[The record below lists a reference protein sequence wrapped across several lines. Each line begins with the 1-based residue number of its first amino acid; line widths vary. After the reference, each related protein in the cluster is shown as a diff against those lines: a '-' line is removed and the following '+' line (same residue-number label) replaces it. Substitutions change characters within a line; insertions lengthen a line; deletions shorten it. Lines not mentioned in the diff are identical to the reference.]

1 MWVWLVVLVI
11 LALVLRSQTHIEYHV
26 IHLSSRKDRLANI
39 KKQQRKLFR
48 PIHIFNAT
56 GPSKHP
62 YLRPGEYGCYQSHMK
77 LYRKISKR
85 KGYSVI
91 FEDDV
96 DIQPGFHRKVET
108 IIRRLKGKFDVVN
121 LGNLDGNHK
130 EQVVDNVYTVDT
142 SKYLTGMHAYLI
154 DNERTWNITSQ
165 LTYETAIDLEI
176 PKRIAEGKIKAYV
189 VWPPIS
195 HQNSSLHSFRNE
207 KMCPRW

>member
-39 KKQQRKLFR
+39 KKQRRKLFR

-62 YLRPGEYGCYQSHMK
+62 HLRPGEYGCYQSHMK

-96 DIQPGFHRKVET
+96 DIQPGFHRKVES

-121 LGNLDGNHK
+121 LGNLDGNHGHR
-130 EQVVDNVYTVDT
+130 VFDDVYTVNPD
-142 SKYLTGMHAYLI
+142 KLMTGTHAYIVRNDRARRVAEL
-154 DNERTWNITSQ
+154 
-165 LTYETAIDLEI
+165 LESHMEEAFDI
-176 PKRIAEGKIKAYV
+176 ELHKHIGKGIRGYVLYPSIA
-189 VWPPIS
+189 
-195 HQNSSLHSFRNE
+195 HQINSPSSIRV
-207 KMCPRW
+207 